1 MSSSI
6 GKVLKITLFGE
17 SHSKAIG
24 LTIDGFPSGIK
35 VNYDEINK
43 ALARRNPKDN
53 FSTERHEQDEVIFL
67 SGVFNDYTT
76 GSPITFIIY
85 MKQRITT
92 LLGRT
97 IRTETTTSC
106 WPSSETSSTV
116 SWC

>member
-43 ALARRNPKDN
+43 ALARRNPKDV
-53 FSTERHEQDEVIFL
+53 FSTERQEPDEVIFL
-67 SGVFNDYTT
+67 SPVSSQNEGFSVL
-76 GSPITFIIY
+76 S
-85 MKQRITT
+85 MKYNMAIFAV
-92 LLGRT
+92 
-97 IRTETTTSC
+97 IN
-106 WPSSETSSTV
+106 STHA
-116 SWC
+116 